1 MRFTQSND
9 DHNNHQRSL
18 IMNSQQNLHRLL
30 NRQIAKYVPIDWI
43 SKPEIKA
50 LIEAV
55 NQAYLDFDSDISQLQ
70 HTIDLSTKELNESNQ
85 KLTFLNKNLQEEI
98 ELRTSEIERTNN
110 QLLQAQEYAKVGS
123 YVIDFSKQYA
133 KFTPQAADLI
143 GLTTE
148 ELQYDADLIKRMRRR
163 VLKDDIAAIDEAW
176 IRSFTEKCDV
186 ELDFRILNPETNEYR
201 IVHWIVKPEYLPN
214 GLLKAVSGTLQ
225 DISDRVKFEEKTK
238 MAEQIISNS
247 AAIFFKW
254 NNDDDWTVNFVSDN
268 IKYFGY
274 DAQETIELAGG
285 YKSIIHPDDLK
296 QLNEDMDS
304 GIANKQDEVKC
315 TYRIKQKD
323 GCYKWVEDRCT
334 IIWNALGNVDSFQGM
349 VVNINEQKEAEMAL
363 QKSEIRFQS
372 LVSNSTDILTLMDS
386 DGRIMYESPS
396 FFRQFGY
403 NQSDV
408 IGKIAFEFVHPDD
421 VQSIILTFSKT
432 VEEENSNS
440 TTVFRFKHKDGHYI
454 TLEGVGNNLLHDSNI
469 NAIVVNSRDITERME
484 AELKLQNYASNLEKI
499 NKELDQFAY
508 IVSHDLKAP
517 LRAINNLGI
526 WIEEDLQGIAGE
538 DVLKNLGLMRGR
550 IHRMEDL
557 INGILQYSRAGRVN
571 NPTEKINIKTFVEDV
586 IQNLG
591 PKPEFKFE
599 VDQNLP
605 EIETERIVVDQVF
618 SNYISNALKYN
629 NNPEPVVKINYQE
642 SASHHIFSVNDN
654 GQGIPEQ
661 FHEKVFVIFQTLQA
675 KDKTDSTGV
684 GLAIVKKLIEEKGG
698 KVWLE
703 SQEGQGTTFFFSLP
717 KSK

>member
-9 DHNNHQRSL
+9 DHHNHQRSL
-18 IMNSQQNLHRLL
+18 IMNGQPNLHRLL
-30 NRQIAKYVPIDWI
+30 KRQIAKYVPIDWV

-98 ELRTSEIERTNN
+98 ELRTFEIERTNN
-110 QLLQAQEYAKVGS
+110 QLLQAQEYAKIGS

-133 KFTPQAADLI
+133 NFTPQAAELI
-143 GLTTE
+143 GFSVD

-176 IRSFTEKCDV
+176 IRSFSEKCDV

-214 GLLKAVSGTLQ
+214 GLLKAVGGTLQ

-238 MAEQIISNS
+238 MAEQIIRNS

-274 DAQETIELAGG
+274 DTQETIELVSG

-296 QLNEDMDS
+296 QLNEDMDA

-315 TYRIKQKD
+315 IYRIKHKD
-323 GCYKWVEDRCT
+323 GSYKWVEDRCT

-386 DGRIMYESPS
+386 DGRITYESPS

-403 NQSDV
+403 NESEV

-421 VQSIILTFSKT
+421 VQNIIIAFGNA
-432 VEEENSNS
+432 VEEENSRS
-440 TTVFRFKHKDGHYI
+440 TTVFRFRHKNGHYI
-454 TLEGVGNNLLHDSNI
+454 TLEGVGNNLLHDNNI

-484 AELKLQNYASNLEKI
+484 AELKLQDYASNLEKI

-517 LRAINNLGI
+517 LRAINNLSI
-526 WIEEDLQGIAGE
+526 WIEEDLTGKIDEGTT
-538 DVLKNLGLMRGR
+538 KNLSLMRGR

-571 NPTEKINIKTFVEDV
+571 NPTEKINIRLFVEDL

-599 VDQNLP
+599 VDQTLP
-605 EIETERIVVDQVF
+605 EIETERLVVEQVF

-629 NNPEPVVKINYQE
+629 SNPEPVVKVQYQE
-642 SASHHIFSVNDN
+642 SESHHIFSVSDN

-675 KDKTDSTGV
+675 KDKNDSTGV
-684 GLAIVKKLIEEKGG
+684 GLAIVKKLVEEKGG
-698 KVWLE
+698 NVWLK
-703 SQEGQGTTFFFSLP
+703 SQEGQGASFFFSLP